1 LRRSSLVFLLLLAG
15 CGSPAAPDE
24 PAAVERPRA
33 NGLHPRLRAPL
44 LLEMRRTTDQ
54 AGASDEVT
62 YGTDGSAVM
71 VKAYGGGGY
80 YAWRCRLTPAELRSI
95 RAELRALPLDRA
107 PRVPEQHRTSLYAP
121 QPARFT
127 LRTPRYA
134 DGFSEAAVPSDA
146 KPLKDHMERMLV
158 GREGDCEQTFGQRVR

>member
-1 LRRSSLVFLLLLAG
+1 MFVVLLAG
-15 CGSPAAPDE
+15 CGSPAAHDE

-33 NGLHPRLRAPL
+33 NGLHPPLRAPL
-44 LLEMRRTTDQ
+44 LLEMKRTTDQ

-80 YAWRCRLTPAELRSI
+80 YAWRCRLGTADLRSLR
-95 RAELRALPLDRA
+95 RAVRGLPLDRFVI
-107 PRVPEQHRTSLYAP
+107 RHRSASAASPSIYAP
-121 QPARFT
+121 QPSRFT
-127 LRTPRYA
+127 VRTPGYA
-134 DGFSEAAVPSDA
+134 GGFAEDA
-146 KPLKDHMERMLV
+146 MPANARPLVAHMERMLV